1 MNVDSIQ
8 STASHETDKN
18 SVPLHTN
25 LPQLQMKRQK
35 DAWKS
40 IQKHLNDTKE
50 GENISFDQ
58 LLFELNLTEET
69 TS

>member
-1 MNVDSIQ
+1 MHGN
-8 STASHETDKN
+8 H
-18 SVPLHTN
+18 
-25 LPQLQMKRQK
+25 
-35 DAWKS
+35 

>member
-1 MNVDSIQ
+1 MSIQ
-8 STASHETDKN
+8 FNQQPPMKRTKILY
-18 SVPLHTN
+18 PLDTN